1 MESKFAS
8 ALKNLRIVATG
19 IKASNDTE
27 PTLTL
32 LGIPNKFQLNRL
44 ATALMGLKVG
54 DRIRIIAAESDDINT
69 KFYIAK
75 TADTDATG
83 AKISKANSQNPAK
96 EGIDMTFNYSGI
108 WGILLQGEAS
118 AVELGYEALIAKG
131 LVIAGVTKGGGND
144 KYRSTVNVKLTL
156 ESVGKYPID
165 GVEFD
170 LFALTAYAKTE
181 KSDEELAEVVSP
193 KDSSNVDAPKDSEA
207 IEDSEAPEDEDENEE
222 DEDEN
227 A

>member
-8 ALKNLRIVATG
+8 ALKGLRIVATG

-27 PTLTL
+27 PTITL

-54 DRIRIIAAESDDINT
+54 DRIRIIAGESDDINT

-75 TADTDATG
+75 TAVTDATG
-83 AKISKANSQNPAK
+83 AKISKANSSNPAK

-108 WGILLQGEAS
+108 WGILLQGDAS

-131 LVIAGVTKGGGND
+131 LVIKGETKGGGND

-156 ESVGKYPID
+156 EAVGTHEID
-165 GVEFD
+165 GVEFE
-170 LFALTAYAKTE
+170 LFALTSYVKTE
-181 KSDEELAEVVSP
+181 KTADEIAESAAPSTKADKVSD
-193 KDSSNVDAPKDSEA
+193 DAPDAQE
-207 IEDSEAPEDEDENEE
+207 EEEEEEE
-222 DEDEN
+222 DETEE
-227 A
+227 